1 VASLLVPPSKI
12 VNDEFK
18 PTEPCQTKS
27 EDETPIPLPT
37 ISVSRFPEKLAA
49 QDTIGSKAED
59 AIIVFS
65 SAARSK
71 ALFCSNNP
79 ELLYEFTSA
88 SDRD

>member
-1 VASLLVPPSKI
+1 MMSLSLLYLARPNQTMRHLLPP
-12 VNDEFK
+12 
-18 PTEPCQTKS
+18 
-27 EDETPIPLPT
+27 PT
-37 ISVSRFPEKLAA
+37 ISVSVQFPEKLAA

-59 AIIVFS
+59 AITVFS

>member
-1 VASLLVPPSKI
+1 MSVP
-12 VNDEFK
+12 D
-18 PTEPCQTKS
+18 Q
-27 EDETPIPLPT
+27 
-37 ISVSRFPEKLAA
+37 FPEKLAA

>member
-1 VASLLVPPSKI
+1 MPPSKI

-18 PTEPCQTKS
+18 PTVPRQTKS
-27 EDETPIPLPT
+27 DDDTPVPLPT
-37 ISVSRFPEKLAA
+37 VSVSVQFPEKLAA

-59 AIIVFS
+59 AITVLS